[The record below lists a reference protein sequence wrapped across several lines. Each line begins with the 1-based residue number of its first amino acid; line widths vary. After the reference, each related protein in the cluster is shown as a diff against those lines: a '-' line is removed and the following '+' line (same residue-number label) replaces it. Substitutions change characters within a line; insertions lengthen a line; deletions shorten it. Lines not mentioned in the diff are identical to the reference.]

1 MSRYVPILIFL
12 MNCTV
17 NVHLSLYLFLRSP
30 CFCYHTY
37 TFLIHIFQYGS
48 SDGFPMV
55 ETRPPQK
62 DHEFGQR
69 FQPMAMATGRKTSYF
84 RQKLTARNESVRLA
98 YTYWWRIR
106 NRDAYTALHVPLA
119 CAQPVCTAA
128 PRLPFLFHIHPL
140 TIVTT
145 NLSVVHSLLF

>member
-1 MSRYVPILIFL
+1 MGNQVDVEKVLYTNHAINKQSCYVSIHIHFTSDELYS
-12 MNCTV
+12 
-17 NVHLSLYLFLRSP
+17 VHLLFYLFLHSP

-37 TFLIHIFQYGS
+37 AFLIHIFQYGS

-69 FQPMAMATGRKTSYF
+69 FQPMAMATGRKTCYF

-98 YTYWWRIR
+98 YTY
-106 NRDAYTALHVPLA
+106 
-119 CAQPVCTAA
+119 
-128 PRLPFLFHIHPL
+128 
-140 TIVTT
+140 
-145 NLSVVHSLLF
+145 